1 MEACHREVPISRI
14 LVGDDDLA
22 TREMLVSFLRHRGH
36 EVSTAADGI
45 ETLARYDDFR
55 PNMVLLDVQ
64 MPELG
69 GIEVLTTIRQKDSD
83 TCIIMVT
90 ATKDEET
97 GRKAIESGANDYI
110 TKPIYL
116 EQIETAIAVH
126 LLLNTPDLCTVLI
139 VDDMEINRTLLQD
152 YVTTLG
158 HTTILAENGR
168 EGLSKVKQYNPDMVL
183 VDIKMPVMDG
193 YAVLKSLKGDPKT
206 QDLPVIVISGI
217 DDLDSVVRC
226 IEMGAYDYLIKPF
239 KPALL
244 RARLT
249 AGLREKR
256 RKDHEKQLYTDLVE
270 SYEAL
275 RRSENTRDSL
285 AHMIVH
291 DLNNP
296 LTVIMGRIQFLQML
310 TLDEAPDREQLLKGL
325 QAAFTASGEMASLI
339 RSILDVSKLEAGQM
353 PVELRDLNATDLA
366 VDVYEQM
373 STHAEQAHSE
383 LSFESESD
391 GIFVS
396 ADQDLLSRILQNLL
410 HNALKYAGDGSQ
422 VRLWV
427 NKNERQVTFSVSD
440 NGPGIPEPYRPRI
453 FDKYFQIKAS
463 PKGKLGVGLGLAF
476 CKMATEAQGG
486 EIRVEVGEEGKGA
499 TFIVT
504 LRAAGN
510 Q

>member
-1 MEACHREVPISRI
+1 M
-14 LVGDDDLA
+14 
-22 TREMLVSFLRHRGH
+22 
-36 EVSTAADGI
+36 STAADGI

-69 GIEVLTTIRQKDSD
+69 GIEVLTKIRQKDTD

-90 ATKDEET
+90 AVTDEET

-126 LLLNTPDLCTVLI
+126 LLLNAPDPSTVLI
-139 VDDMEINRTLLQD
+139 VDDMEINRSLLQD

-158 HTTILAENGR
+158 HTSILAENGR
-168 EGLSKVKQYNPDMVL
+168 EALSKVRQFNPDMVL
-183 VDIKMPVMDG
+183 LDITMPVMDG
-193 YAVLKSLKGDPKT
+193 YAVLESLKADPET

-217 DDLDSVVRC
+217 DELDSVVRC

-239 KPALL
+239 NPTLL
-244 RARLT
+244 KARLT
-249 AGLREKR
+249 TGLREKR

-275 RRSENTRDSL
+275 WRSEKTRDSL

-296 LTVIMGRIQFLQML
+296 LTVIMGRIQLLQML
-310 TLDEAPDREQLLKGL
+310 TLNGAPDREQLLKGL
-325 QAAFTASGEMASLI
+325 QVAVTASSEMASLI

-366 VDVYEQM
+366 AHVYEQM
-373 STHAEQAHSE
+373 SIHAEQAHSE
-383 LSFESESD
+383 LSFQSESD

-396 ADQDLLSRILQNLL
+396 ADQELLSRILQNLL
-410 HNALKYAGDGSQ
+410 HNALKYAGDGAQ

-440 NGPGIPEPYRPRI
+440 NGPGIPESYRPRI
-453 FDKYFQIKAS
+453 FDKYFQIEAGS
-463 PKGKLGVGLGLAF
+463 KGKLGVGLGLAF
-476 CKMATEAQGG
+476 CKMAAEAQGG

-499 TFIVT
+499 RFIVT